1 MKKLFS
7 LMTGILMVIT
17 ALTTLISCDDDSRK
31 AFVLDGTWTG
41 TIGSGYADRWG
52 LTSNSIRT
60 AIHYDM
66 DSPWGGTGY
75 EVDFDTRNPY
85 AGYYYSEFSWSI
97 NNGVIRMRY
106 ADNWDEILI
115 YDYNLEIGGYFEGY
129 MDTGHTKD
137 IYFRLH
143 YDSRFDWSPYQGPV
157 YAPAVRSTTNVP
169 VVEGKGYRATGIFA
183 EKMLEKGIAQ

>member
-17 ALTTLISCDDDSRK
+17 ALTTLTSCDDDSRK

-129 MDTGHTKD
+129 MDTGQPL
-137 IYFRLH
+137 RLVAL
-143 YDSRFDWSPYQGPV
+143 SRPCLC
-157 YAPAVRSTTNVP
+157 ACRSLHDECP
-169 VVEGKGYRATGIFA
+169 RGGRQRLSCHRHLRREDAGKGHRTMIVNQRLARI
-183 EKMLEKGIAQ
+183 